1 MSLNDSLSRRR
12 FLQQSF
18 AFSALAA
25 LGTVPSFAGPA
36 KTPEGAGSNLLMLGD
51 WGYEDFQAQTRVAA
65 AMQHYV
71 HEYNLTTDALLM
83 LGDNWYGPLPG
94 GVESKRWQTQFEEMY
109 PKSAFDCP
117 ADARQQGGLG
127 ARVCEEDW
135 NPVDHALWVVPV

>member
-18 AFSALAA
+18 AFSALAT
-25 LGTVPSFAGPA
+25 LGTVPSFAGSA

-51 WGYEDFQAQTRVAA
+51 WGYEDFQAQTRIAA

-71 HEYNLTTDALLM
+71 HEHSLTTDALLM

-94 GVESKRWQTQFEEMY
+94 GV
-109 PKSAFDCP
+109 
-117 ADARQQGGLG
+117 
-127 ARVCEEDW
+127 
-135 NPVDHALWVVPV
+135 